1 MSSSNHQRT
10 RGRAVRVLLGVVI
23 GVMAVAAAG
32 VAVYRSQ
39 NRTLQPP
46 LVPQAEPLKTPPRI
60 IVSETA
66 LLLDDVKLL
75 ELPPLAEQPA
85 QGAGTGAPVRRFD
98 KSFAIAPLL
107 SGLTRLKQDPTRD
120 RERVTCTLAPRTPYL
135 VLVEVIFTLG
145 LAGYEHYGLTVGASE
160 AGVAASLQFN
170 TPAQRESPPG
180 KPQLQAQVAHVSD
193 LQVDFQVKGGVGGG
207 CRLNTEGA
215 AVLMR
220 EPGAHAA
227 VLQCLR
233 TLEAAHVM
241 EKDHPLM
248 LLASPETPAS
258 AILHAASAMRCGR
271 PACTGTPAHE
281 LTRNL
286 FFGVPH
292 RRSEQ
297 P

>member
-1 MSSSNHQRT
+1 MSSSNHQRPP
-10 RGRAVRVLLGVVI
+10 GPAVRVLLGVVI
-23 GVMAVAAAG
+23 GAMAVAAAG
-32 VAVYRSQ
+32 FAVYRSQ
-39 NRTLQPP
+39 NLWTLQPA

-60 IVSETA
+60 VVSETA

-85 QGAGTGAPVRRFD
+85 QGAGTGTLVRRFD

-145 LAGYEHYGLTVGASE
+145 LAGYERYGLTVGASE

-180 KPQLQAQVAHVSD
+180 KPQLQAQVAHVSEV
-193 LQVDFQVKGGVGGG
+193 QVDFQVKGGVGWG
-207 CRLNTEGA
+207 CRLNTEGS

-233 TLEAAHVM
+233 TLEAAQVM

-248 LLASPETPAS
+248 LLASPETPVS

-271 PACTGTPAHE
+271 PACTGTPAEHE
-281 LTRNL
+281 LTRSL
-286 FFGVPH
+286 FFGAPH
-292 RRSEQ
+292 RSSE
-297 P
+297 